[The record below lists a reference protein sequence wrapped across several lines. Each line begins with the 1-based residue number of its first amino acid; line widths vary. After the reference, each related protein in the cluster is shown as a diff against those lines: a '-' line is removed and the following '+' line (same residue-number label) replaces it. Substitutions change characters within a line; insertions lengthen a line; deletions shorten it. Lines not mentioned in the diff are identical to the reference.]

1 MGLET
6 ARRVRSRILQASV
19 SDVVGFADG
28 LHLNQVGDVARFIKV
43 GCGDQLSQ
51 TLKRFVNIAVK
62 ETSREKQL
70 LLTRLNVL
78 VVVRLGVRID
88 IDLNAVCA
96 TEHLVVESVVFV
108 ILGAD
113 AGEEFFE
120 HGKKEALLLG

>member
-1 MGLET
+1 VGLET

-70 LLTRLNVL
+70 LLT
-78 VVVRLGVRID
+78 
-88 IDLNAVCA
+88 
-96 TEHLVVESVVFV
+96 
-108 ILGAD
+108 
-113 AGEEFFE
+113 
-120 HGKKEALLLG
+120 

>member
-1 MGLET
+1 
-6 ARRVRSRILQASV
+6 
-19 SDVVGFADG
+19 
-28 LHLNQVGDVARFIKV
+28 
-43 GCGDQLSQ
+43 
-51 TLKRFVNIAVK
+51 
-62 ETSREKQL
+62 
-70 LLTRLNVL
+70 

-120 HGKKEALLLG
+120 HGQEEALLLG